1 MSNNSYETYS
11 GLAYIQNILSKIF
24 TPYIIIVTL
33 IGITGNALTII
44 MLSKRSLTK
53 NFNNCTLIAL
63 AVTDLLF
70 NLSLLSHC
78 LFTLSG
84 YSSNN
89 FCVLLA
95 FVSHLAELLSASFTA
110 HFTIQ
115 RFFAVKFPLS
125 VFMEKNIHILHYII
139 VSLVILFGISFCF
152 ALIKSNNYE
161 SCEEDLQLKWFISD
175 AILSF
180 VTPFTIIAT
189 LNLLIIFHLRK
200 TSRKNQRLSFSNKQT
215 KKEFLRL
222 NSKQK
227 SSLSYDS
234 NSHSRSSVHT
244 IGSNIKTS
252 LYRFPS
258 HSETN
263 DNHLSVDIRA
273 RRTASIRS
281 TTRSHAQSHRVTRML
296 IIVSTCFLLLNAPQ
310 HICTISLKIYLL
322 KNSQSTSNSHH
333 ISANVIEYSNE
344 TMSTIIENSDFTSP
358 TIPYREKSTKMNP
371 NYISIMYITVITCQH
386 ISYLSYSINFFL
398 YSFCGMKF
406 RRELKRF
413 LPKCGNYQQRL
424 QKSPILYGSH
434 IL

>member
-1 MSNNSYETYS
+1 MSNNSYETYT

-78 LFTLSG
+78 LFTLNG

-95 FVSHLAELLSASFTA
+95 FISHLAELLSASFTA

-152 ALIKSNNYE
+152 ALIKSNDYYL
-161 SCEEDLQLKWFISD
+161 CEEELQLKWFISD

>member
-11 GLAYIQNILSKIF
+11 GLVYIQNILSKIF

-84 YSSNN
+84 YSSND

-152 ALIKSNNYE
+152 ALIKANSYE
-161 SCEEDLQLKWFISD
+161 SCEEELQLKWFISD

-222 NSKQK
+222 NSKPK

-258 HSETN
+258 HTESN

-296 IIVSTCFLLLNAPQ
+296 IIVSTCFLLLNAPS
-310 HICTISLKIYLL
+310 HICSISVKIYSLRNGQL
-322 KNSQSTSNSHH
+322 TSNSRY
-333 ISANVIEYSNE
+333 INANIIEYSNE
-344 TMSTIIENSDFTSP
+344 TMSTIIENSDLTST
-358 TIPYREKSTKMNP
+358 TIPYREASTKMNA
-371 NYISIMYITVITCQH
+371 NYYYILYITIITCQH